1 MYREHTRLL
10 DTISIK
16 KKSKLLEVTGK
27 QLHIST
33 INRLHINKMGNQKL
47 YKGSLQ
53 TIILKLL
60 ATNDKMYGY
69 EITQKVKEL
78 TKGELKITEGALY
91 PALHKLEAD
100 GLLDVEVAKVGNR
113 LRKYYKLT
121 ESGTKETANKLEEMQ
136 EFLKTM
142 QHLVNPKF
150 SFD

>member
-1 MYREHTRLL
+1 MYICSMYSSELIKGTLKTIVLNLL
-10 DTISIK
+10 KD
-16 KKSKLLEVTGK
+16 
-27 QLHIST
+27 
-33 INRLHINKMGNQKL
+33 NN
-47 YKGSLQ
+47 
-53 TIILKLL
+53 
-60 ATNDKMYGY
+60 KMYGY
-69 EITQKVKEL
+69 EITQHVKEL

-142 QHLVNPKF
+142 QQLVNPKF
-150 SFD
+150 SLE

>member
-1 MYREHTRLL
+1 
-10 DTISIK
+10 
-16 KKSKLLEVTGK
+16 
-27 QLHIST
+27 
-33 INRLHINKMGNQKL
+33 MGNQKL

-60 ATNDKMYGY
+60 ESNAKMYGY

-78 TKGELKITEGALY
+78 TKGELQITEGALY

-121 ESGTKETANKLEEMQ
+121 ENGTTETVNRLEEMQ

-150 SFD
+150 GLEQYENKRITNRKPL

>member
-1 MYREHTRLL
+1 
-10 DTISIK
+10 
-16 KKSKLLEVTGK
+16 
-27 QLHIST
+27 
-33 INRLHINKMGNQKL
+33 MGNQKL

-60 ATNDKMYGY
+60 AENDKMYGY

-78 TKGELKITEGALY
+78 TKGELQITEGALY
-91 PALHKLEAD
+91 PALHKLEAE

-121 ESGTKETANKLEEMQ
+121 ESGTKETVNRLAQMQ
-136 EFLKTM
+136 EFLSTM

-150 SFD
+150 SLE

>member
-1 MYREHTRLL
+1 
-10 DTISIK
+10 
-16 KKSKLLEVTGK
+16 
-27 QLHIST
+27 
-33 INRLHINKMGNQKL
+33 MGNQKL

-60 ATNDKMYGY
+60 AQNDKMYGY

-91 PALHKLEAD
+91 PALHKLEAE

-121 ESGTKETANKLEEMQ
+121 ESGTKETVNRLAEMQ
-136 EFLKTM
+136 EFLQTM
-142 QHLVNPKF
+142 QQLVNPKF
-150 SFD
+150 GLE